1 MDDGEETARYALTT
15 ALGSEPPRGL
25 DAAALIRRARKR
37 TLMTRA
43 SAAGGVALG
52 AVAATALLLST
63 VGGPGGAPS
72 LAGAPGTGTPAPS
85 TPAPSTSAPVD
96 PCAMAVVPASLF
108 PTPTSPGVQQE
119 PPPPGPHSAALT
131 AVLHSGRASFVPA
144 GVVLCPTSLNS
155 NDDPLLTREHFGSTD
170 GNPPPGYAAQG
181 NIPGGGSPL
190 QGAFIIMI
198 SKSGRD
204 GTCASLSKLGE
215 TYCHESTLGDG
226 TKVAVQRTLSTKPN
240 SGQSTVEI
248 RAWAKRADGG
258 YVEAAAWRTVPVA
271 EGERA
276 QPALT
281 EDSLLTLVTLPGLSY

>member
-1 MDDGEETARYALTT
+1 MDDGEETARYALST

-37 TLMTRA
+37 TLVTRG
-43 SAAGGVALG
+43 SAVGGVALG
-52 AVAATALLLST
+52 AVAATTLLLGT

-85 TPAPSTSAPVD
+85 PSVPVD

-108 PTPTSPGVQQE
+108 PTPISPGVQQE
-119 PPPPGPHSAALT
+119 PPSPGAHSAALT

-155 NDDPLLTREHFGSTD
+155 KDDPLLTREFSGTSD
-170 GNPPPGYAAQG
+170 NNPPPGYTAQG

-190 QGAFIIMI
+190 QGAYIIMI

-226 TKVAVQRTLSTKPN
+226 TKVATQRTLSTKPN

-271 EGERA
+271 EGEQA

-281 EDSLLTLVTLPGLSY
+281 EASLLTLVTLPGLSY